1 MPDGWGTSYVKQA
14 VDWAA
19 RSSIKG
25 YTPATLMLADCYS
38 GGVLNPQPYTLP
50 LNPTPLTLDSKL

>member
-1 MPDGWGTSYVKQA
+1 MPDGWGTSYAKQA

-38 GGVLNPQPYTLP
+38 GGVNPAPYTLH
-50 LNPTPLTLDSKL
+50 LNHTPCTYT